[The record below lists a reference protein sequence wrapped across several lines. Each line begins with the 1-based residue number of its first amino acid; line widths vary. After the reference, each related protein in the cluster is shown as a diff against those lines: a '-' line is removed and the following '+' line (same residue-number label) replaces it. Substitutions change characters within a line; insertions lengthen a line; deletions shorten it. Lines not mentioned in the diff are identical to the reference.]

1 MAKGFAIAAGVSTTA
16 LVIAGVLATTIL
28 APSNRFE
35 RCNVMAVAGGQL
47 GGPFT
52 LVNHKGETV
61 TDEDILTQ
69 PSLVYF
75 GYTFCPD
82 ICPLDVVRNVD
93 AIDALADQGKD
104 VKPVFISIDPERDTP
119 EVLAD
124 YVFNF
129 GEDMTALTG
138 TPEQV
143 KVASRAYKTFYQR
156 QEGDPDYYLVDHS
169 TQSYFVLPEQG
180 IVQPFGRQ
188 IRPDRMAEQMACMM
202 DAL

>member
-1 MAKGFAIAAGVSTTA
+1 MA
-16 LVIAGVLATTIL
+16 
-28 APSNRFE
+28 
-35 RCNVMAVAGGQL
+35 
-47 GGPFT
+47 
-52 LVNHKGETV
+52 
-61 TDEDILTQ
+61 
-69 PSLVYF
+69 
-75 GYTFCPD
+75 
-82 ICPLDVVRNVD
+82 
-93 AIDALADQGKD
+93 
-104 VKPVFISIDPERDTP
+104 
-119 EVLAD
+119 
-124 YVFNF
+124 
-129 GEDMTALTG
+129 ALTG